1 MRAGGKCDFH
11 HLLERPASGSS
22 KTWQRTLLWKPKVLA
37 MVNLVA
43 AAEGGPLSAPLVQRV
58 IYKWNSGMRSNRTHA
73 GEGIQ
78 LIIDQ
83 SQENC
88 E

>member
-1 MRAGGKCDFH
+1 MRAGGKHDFH
-11 HLLERPASGSS
+11 CLLELPASGSS

-43 AAEGGPLSAPLVQRV
+43 AADGGPLSAPLVT
-58 IYKWNSGMRSNRTHA
+58 YKWNSGTRNNQTHD
-73 GEGIQ
+73 GKGIQ